1 MNNTQKQNP
10 YYLYILYSQKINKFY
25 IGVTN
30 DLNRRLY
37 QHNNNLSPY
46 TKHKGPWIL
55 VHHEAFPNKHEAI
68 KREQEIKK
76 WKSKEKIIRIFNI
89 KLP

>member
-1 MNNTQKQNP
+1 MNNTPKQNP
-10 YYLYILYSQKINKFY
+10 YYLYILHSQKINKFY

-46 TKHKGPWIL
+46 TKNKGPWIL
-55 VHHEAFPNKHEAI
+55 VYYEVFNNKKDAL
-68 KREQEIKK
+68 KREKEIKN
-76 WKSKEKIIRIFNI
+76 WKSREK
-89 KLP
+89 